1 MLSQGVKVRVG
12 RVYWEIDAGVRHVF
26 SVYDLLGRYFMID
39 LRLICM
45 RLCYV
50 LLMSKYSYLCD
61 IYGGNML
68 WIYNH
73 ATRLVCVCACAR
85 VCLNYLSVSNK
96 KYYYRKIVIY
106 VHLIT
111 WQMHA
116 CHAPS
121 NACIRH
127 GKLSHFAGCACT
139 LSPPSLTRSLVR
151 LAGRTFSRLNFALS

>member
-1 MLSQGVKVRVG
+1 MLPQGVKVRVG
-12 RVYWEIDAGVRHVF
+12 RVCWEIGAGVRHVF

-50 LLMSKYSYLCD
+50 PLMSKYSYLCD

-73 ATRLVCVCACAR
+73 ATRVVCVCVCACVWTIWAWAIK
-85 VCLNYLSVSNK
+85 SIIIG
-96 KYYYRKIVIY
+96 KIVIY

-139 LSPPSLTRSLVR
+139 LSPPTTYSLAHSFAWLGAR
-151 LAGRTFSRLNFALS
+151 LAA